1 MIECLEVFLLYK
13 LFCFRLPDRIICI
26 YTKINHSNM
35 AHLNQ
40 ELSAI
45 FSRMANMYR
54 FTGEKDQYRV
64 RAYENAAQALANL
77 PDDVR
82 EYAKNKDLEAING
95 IGKSTAEKIKEY
107 LDTGQIARYEELQKI
122 VPLDFID
129 LLSVKNIGPETLK
142 YLHDALGVN
151 TKKDLKKVLE
161 NGEAAQLK
169 GFGEKK
175 AAKILKELS
184 GRMNQE
190 RRFLLPDAERLAED
204 ILEALKPL
212 SEIKKI
218 EVAGSLR
225 RRKDT
230 VGDLDILVA
239 AEHQDRKKIMETFTQ
254 VRGVK
259 EVLAKGESKSSIVVG
274 ELGCQVDLRIVEED
288 QWGAALFYFTG
299 SKGHNVHIRNLAKA
313 KDWKV
318 NEYGLFREED
328 DKILASREE
337 KDIYDAMKMQYVP
350 PELRE
355 DRGEVEVA
363 LEHKLPQLIEMED
376 IQGDLHMHS
385 NWSDGGSSIEE
396 LVEFVQKHLP
406 YAYIAL
412 TDHSQAVRVAGG
424 LDAQRVER
432 QLKAIEKV
440 NRALGKNFIKP
451 GIEVDILKDGK
462 LDLPNELLA
471 QLSWVV
477 GSLHIPRQGDNT
489 GVLISACENPYVCVI
504 GHPTGRLLNR
514 RAPYEVEMEK
524 VIKAAAETG
533 TALEINA
540 QPKRMDLNDVLARQA
555 KEQGVKLVISTDTHY
570 LRQFSNIRYGVAVA
584 RRAWCTKDDV
594 LNTLPW
600 KDLVAHINQK
610 REKLGVKERVEG

>member
-1 MIECLEVFLLYK
+1 
-13 LFCFRLPDRIICI
+13 
-26 YTKINHSNM
+26 M

-45 FSRMANMYR
+45 FSRMADMYR
-54 FTGEKDQYRV
+54 FTSAKDQYRV
-64 RAYENAAQALANL
+64 RAYENAARALANL

-82 EYAKNKDLEAING
+82 EYAKNKDLEDIHG

-107 LDTGQIARYEELQKI
+107 MDTGKIAKYEELQKI

-142 YLHDALGVN
+142 HLHDELGVN

-190 RRFLLPDAERLAED
+190 KRMLLPDAKGLAEE

-212 SEIKKI
+212 SAIKKI

-239 AEHQDRKKIMETFTQ
+239 AEDKDRKKIMDAFTRI
-254 VRGVK
+254 RGVK

-299 SKGHNVHIRNLAKA
+299 SKAHNVHIRNLAKA
-313 KDWKV
+313 KGWKV

-328 DKILASREE
+328 DQLLASREE
-337 KDIYDAMKMQYVP
+337 KDIYDSMHMQYVP

-355 DRGEVEVA
+355 DQGEVEAA
-363 LEHKLPQLIEMED
+363 LENNLPQLIEIKD

-396 LVEFVQKHLP
+396 LLEFVQKNLP
-406 YAYIAL
+406 YAYMAL

-424 LDAQRVER
+424 LDAKRVEE
-432 QLKAIEKV
+432 QLKAIENV
-440 NRALGKNFIKP
+440 NRELGKGFIKP
-451 GIEVDILKDGK
+451 GIEVDILKDGT
-462 LDLPNELLA
+462 LDLPDELLA

-477 GSLHIPRQGDNT
+477 ASLHTPRQGDNT
-489 GVLISACENPYVCVI
+489 ALLISACENPYVCVI

-514 RAPYEVEMEK
+514 REPYDLEMEK

-555 KEQGVKLVISTDTHY
+555 KEGGVKLVISTDTHY
-570 LRQFSNIRYGVAVA
+570 LRQFSNIQYGVAVA

-600 KDLVAHINQK
+600 KDLVAYINQK
-610 REKLGVKERVEG
+610 REKLGAKERVEV